1 MLRFFLAIALTGLL
15 ASPVFAQYGESGNTS
30 GGPLKPE
37 QAAFDVTFYDLRL
50 AIDPD
55 NQSIEGTLQMYA
67 RIVHPTDVILLD
79 LDDALEVKG
88 VGEYFHTHYDRRV
101 MGRPG
106 TPGDLGSIQDS
117 IMYTLPRPY
126 EHVGG
131 ALRISLE
138 RTAQPGEKIR
148 IWVQYEGQPV
158 EAARPPWDGGFTWA
172 ETADGQPWIA
182 VSCQGEGA
190 DLWWPVK
197 DHPSDEPDS
206 MRISLIVPRD
216 LRGIANGRHLGRTDS
231 GGMTAVEEWFVST
244 PINNYGVSFG
254 VGPYEEVTATYES
267 SYGYTMPVTFYV
279 LPEKR
284 ADAERQLPGFLD
296 AIDFLERTFGPYGFR
311 ADGYKILHT
320 PYLGMEHQS
329 LIAYGST
336 FEDNEYGFDWLHFHE
351 LAHEW
356 WGNLGTAP
364 DWNDFWIHESFANYA
379 EALYAEDIARRNG
392 EDPDAA
398 YLAYIG
404 TVRERIENV
413 IPVAPRESR
422 STKEMYTLPDGGFN
436 GDIYFKGS
444 WFLHTLR
451 FLMDD
456 DDAFFRALRR
466 IMYPD
471 PALEAATD
479 GSANHFI
486 TTVDVQ
492 AAFEAESGMDLSVY
506 FEVYLRQP
514 VLPRLVVVPALDD
527 RATLR
532 WELPDGIL
540 ADGLTFDLP
549 VEVDWGTGP
558 HRIEMTG
565 GRASIP
571 LIAQIDPNHR
581 ILMARDSAVVE

>member
-1 MLRFFLAIALTGLL
+1 MLRFFLAVALTGFL
-15 ASPVFAQYGESGNTS
+15 APPVLAQYGDSANTS

-50 AIDPD
+50 AIDPEAK
-55 NQSIEGTLQMYA
+55 SIDGTLTMEA
-67 RIVHPTDVILLD
+67 RIVQPTDAILLD
-79 LDDALEVKG
+79 LDDTLDVWEVL
-88 VGEYFHTHYDRRV
+88 VLITFEDHIL
-101 MGRPG
+101 MG
-106 TPGDLGSIQDS
+106 DS
-117 IMYTLPRPY
+117 IWVETVTQYVPRRFDRS
-126 EHVGG
+126 ESGT
-131 ALRISLE
+131 LRIQLFRE
-138 RTAQPGEKIR
+138 TMPGETVDVR
-148 IWVQYEGQPV
+148 VRYTGHPV
-158 EAARPPWDGGFTWA
+158 EAARPPWDGGFTWS
-172 ETADGQPWIA
+172 ETADGEPWIA

-206 MRISLIVPRD
+206 MRISLTVPSD
-216 LRGIANGRHLGRTDS
+216 LRAISNGHHRGRTDN
-231 GGMTAVEEWFVST
+231 GDGTATEEWFVST

-267 SYGYTMPVTFYV
+267 PYDYTMPVTFYV

-351 LAHEW
+351 LTHEW
-356 WGNLGTAP
+356 WGNLGTVP

-392 EDPDAA
+392 EDSDAA

-422 STKEMYTLPDGGFN
+422 STKDMYTLPDGGFN

-451 FLMDD
+451 YLMDD
-456 DDAFFRALRR
+456 DEAFFRALRR

-492 AAFEAESGMDLSVY
+492 AAFEAESRMDLSVY
-506 FEVYLRQP
+506 FELYLRQP
-514 VLPRLVVVPALDD
+514 VLPRLVVGPALDD

-540 ADGLTFDLP
+540 AEDQTFDLP

-558 HRIEMTG
+558 QRIEMTG
-565 GRASIP
+565 GQASIQ
-571 LIAQIDPNHR
+571 LTARIDPNGR
-581 ILMARDSAVVE
+581 ILFARDSAASE

>member
-1 MLRFFLAIALTGLL
+1 MLRFFLAIALAGFL
-15 ASPVFAQYGESGNTS
+15 ASPVLAQYGDSANTS

-50 AIDPD
+50 AIDPES
-55 NQSIEGTLQMYA
+55 QSIEGTLTMHA
-67 RIVHPTDVILLD
+67 RIVHPTNVILLD
-79 LDDALEVKG
+79 LDDALTIENVSVRKLISADAIIGHRESPQLRPAGIGHREVYLSVPFDHSSG
-88 VGEYFHTHYDRRV
+88 QVRVQLDRT
-101 MGRPG
+101 M
-106 TPGDLGSIQDS
+106 
-117 IMYTLPRPY
+117 
-126 EHVGG
+126 
-131 ALRISLE
+131 
-138 RTAQPGEKIR
+138 QPGEDVALTIR
-148 IWVQYEGQPV
+148 YGGSPV

-172 ETADGQPWIA
+172 ETEDGRPWIA

-206 MRISLIVPRD
+206 MRIALTVPIG
-216 LRGIANGRHLGRTDS
+216 LRAIANGRHQGRTDN
-231 GGMTAVEEWFVST
+231 GNGTVTEEWFVST

-267 SYGYTMPVTFYV
+267 PYGYTMPVTFYV
-279 LPEKR
+279 LPENK

-296 AIDFLERTFGPYGFR
+296 AINFLERTFGPYGFR
-311 ADGYKILHT
+311 DDGYKILHT

-351 LAHEW
+351 LTHEW

-364 DWNDFWIHESFANYA
+364 DWNDFWIHESFANFA

-392 EDPDAA
+392 EDSDAA
-398 YLAYIG
+398 YLRYIA
-404 TVRERIENV
+404 TVRGRISNV
-413 IPVAPRESR
+413 LPVAPRESR
-422 STKEMYTLPDGGFN
+422 STKDMYTLPDGGFN

-451 FLMDD
+451 YLIDED
-456 DDAFFRALRR
+456 EAFFRALRR

-492 AAFEAESGMDLSVY
+492 AAFEAESRMDLSVY

-540 ADGLTFDLP
+540 AEEQTFDLP

-558 HRIEMTG
+558 QRIEMTG
-565 GRASIP
+565 GQGSIP
-571 LIAQIDPNHR
+571 LTAQIDPNDR
-581 ILMARDSAVVE
+581 ILIVRDSTAVE